1 MKNKRLMLTTKNN
14 IFLFIILPFMV
25 NFSSFYSS
33 GISIVLTNNSSKN
46 IFFTPR
52 FQYLIT
58 SLIPVLQLWHGVI
71 TIFAPVALICSAFTL
86 FPLALCAAQLEIA
99 ASPPPP
105 LQQKLCSRFGC
116 ISVKSSHVALTMY
129 LNLSAAPALLIML
142 QGSCKVTGSLIFF
155 ALSIF
160 ILPSLISS

>member
-86 FPLALCAAQLEIA
+86 FPLALWAAQLA
-99 ASPPPP
+99 NPASPPPA
-105 LQQKLCSRFGC
+105 LQQKLCSRFGV
-116 ISVKSSHVALTMY
+116 ISLKSSHISLTMY
-129 LNLSAAPALLIML
+129 LNFSAAPALRMML
-142 QGSCKVTGSLIFF
+142 HGSWRVTGSLIF
-155 ALSIF
+155 LLLF
-160 ILPSLISS
+160 ILPLL